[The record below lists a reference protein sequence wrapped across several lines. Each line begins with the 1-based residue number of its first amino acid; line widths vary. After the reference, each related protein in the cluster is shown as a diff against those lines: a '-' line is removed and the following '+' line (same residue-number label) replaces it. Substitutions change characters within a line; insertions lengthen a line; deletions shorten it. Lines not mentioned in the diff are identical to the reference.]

1 MSPDS
6 TKNRDSAKDALGR
19 LRDYVSRCEQEEAL
33 RAMDEIRGLGDPHAT
48 SQGWIQVALLY
59 HQIGADEWA
68 ERALLDAAGATEDH
82 RPEELGKQ
90 EAEYLEVQLQLA
102 RAWQQIGRYDRARRT
117 YGLLVGDIDAD
128 GPASATERHIVAIAE
143 YRLADLR
150 VEDAPAEAC
159 ARWRRVVELHDEEVS
174 PYAALRMALQLGSIH
189 LVGERVEKLFHYAM
203 GTRDPRLFSESAL
216 GLARHLKDRSQFAE
230 SRRYLRKVLAAD
242 CAEDLTEQA
251 GEELAKMDRYEAM
264 VRTRRPLRR
273 PWQLQMR
280 AQRGAL
286 APWDESVRRVIVVGA
301 GTGGS
306 YLRESLDPR
315 RYFVC
320 GFVDDGAVEVPGEA
334 SDPILGGIDD
344 LANLL
349 RGHGPDE
356 VLLAIPTLSGVRRR
370 KVVRACRRT
379 GTPLLN
385 LPGMHELGIGWTR
398 DENGRSLM
406 TQLRPVRIAETLG
419 EERRALDTLAT
430 GWLQFKTVVV
440 IGAGAIGAE
449 LCRRLVDAEV
459 RRLVVVDQR
468 ESALRK
474 IETELSDFRDFE
486 AIEVRLGNAGEPGFL
501 SGVFDGCSPYVVFN
515 ATGNGSPEALEPR
528 RLYLDPTGWKSLF
541 ANEAGVAREA
551 ARAAGET
558 GVPRVVHISSRRAG
572 AVADPLGA
580 MKALCEEL
588 FLHEALRHPET
599 IYAAI
604 RIGALLD
611 SRNGRFATLE
621 NQIRAGAA
629 VKAPPADA
637 RARFVPTWRWAEQIL
652 HAGRLAAGG
661 ELFEPDSGVEFSP
674 RKAAEEAVELANLF
688 PEDVVIDAAPERWDE
703 PVSGTPREREEGWAE
718 FGMWRLERPH
728 GDADQLP
735 AAVAEFADL
744 IDQRI
749 SADSGEGAAL
759 VRGAVRRLGEAP
771 VG

>member
-1 MSPDS
+1 M
-6 TKNRDSAKDALGR
+6 NRDSAKDALGR
-19 LRDYVSRCEQEEAL
+19 LRDHVARCEQEEAL
-33 RAMDEIRGLGDPHAT
+33 RAMDEIRSLGEPHST
-48 SQGWIQVALLY
+48 SQGWIQIALLH
-59 HQIGADEWA
+59 HQIGANEWA
-68 ERALLDAAGATEDH
+68 ERALLDAASATEDH
-82 RPEELGKQ
+82 RPEEFGKPQ
-90 EAEYLEVQLQLA
+90 SEYLEVQLQLA
-102 RAWQQIGRYDRARRT
+102 RAWQQIGRYDRARRA
-117 YGLLVGDIDAD
+117 YALLTRDIDAD
-128 GPASATERHIVAIAE
+128 CPASATERHIAAIAE

-150 VEDAPAEAC
+150 VEEAPQEAC
-159 ARWRRVVELHDEEVS
+159 ERWRRVVELHDEEVS
-174 PYAALRMALQLGSIH
+174 PYAALRMALQLGSVH

-216 GLARHLKDRSQFAE
+216 GLARHLKDRNQFAA

-242 CAEDLTEQA
+242 CADDLTEQA
-251 GEELAKMDRYEAM
+251 GDELAKMDRYEAM
-264 VRTRRPLRR
+264 VRTRKPLRR

-286 APWDESVRRVIVVGA
+286 ALFDDSVRRVVIVGA

-306 YLRESLDPR
+306 YLRESLDSK

-320 GFVDDGAVEVPGEA
+320 GFVDDGAAEVPGEA
-334 SDPILGGIDD
+334 SDPILGRIED
-344 LANLL
+344 LSSLL
-349 RGHGPDE
+349 GDIKPDE
-356 VLLAIPTLSGVRRR
+356 VLLAIPTLSGARRR
-370 KVVRACRRT
+370 KVVLACREAD
-379 GTPLLN
+379 TPLLN

-398 DENGRSLM
+398 DENRRSLM

-419 EERRALDTLAT
+419 EERRALDLLAT

-474 IETELSDFRDFE
+474 IETELCDFRDFE
-486 AIEVRLGNAGEPGFL
+486 AIEVRLGNASESGFL
-501 SGVFDGCSPYVVFN
+501 AGVFESCSPYVVFN
-515 ATGNGSPEALEPR
+515 ATGNGSPEAFEPR
-528 RLYLDPTGWKSLF
+528 RLYLDPFGWKGLF
-541 ANEAGVAREA
+541 VNEAGVARET

-580 MKALCEEL
+580 MKALCEEF
-588 FLHEALRHPET
+588 FLHQAMQYPET

-604 RIGALLD
+604 RIAALLD

-629 VKAPPADA
+629 VKAPPAEA
-637 RARFVPTWRWAEQIL
+637 RAKFVPTWRWAEQIL
-652 HAGRLAAGG
+652 HAGRLAWGG

-688 PEDVVIDAAPERWDE
+688 PDDVVIEEAPEHWDE
-703 PVSGTPREREEGWAE
+703 PVCGTPREREEGWAE
-718 FGMWRLERPH
+718 FGMWRLERPAA
-728 GDADQLP
+728 DTDQLQ
-735 AAVAEFADL
+735 AAISEFAALVDK
-744 IDQRI
+744 RI
-749 SADSGEGAAL
+749 GADSGEGAAL
-759 VRGAVRRLGEAP
+759 IKAAVRRLREVP